1 MGERENYIPAFG
13 HKLLTPFYDML
24 MKLMRE
30 KEFKGRLIEQA
41 KVEKGQRVLDLGCGT
56 ATLTIMIKQACPE
69 AEVIGVDGD
78 PEVLAI
84 GREKAARAGIDIM
97 LDHGMAFQLPYPDES
112 FDRVVSSLVV
122 HHLASD
128 DKRRAFKEVRRVL
141 KSKGEFYILDFGKPH
156 TLTASLIALVAQR
169 LEQTADNIK
178 GLLPT
183 MMREAGFAEVAVID
197 NFMNIVGTLS
207 IYRGRRQRQ

>member
-1 MGERENYIPAFG
+1 MSQNNSYIPALRY
-13 HKLLTPFYDML
+13 KVLTPFYDS
-24 MKLMRE
+24 LMRAMRE
-30 KEFKGRLIEQA
+30 EEFKRRLIEQA
-41 KVEKGQRVLDLGCGT
+41 KIEKGQRVLDLGCGT
-56 ATLTIMIKQACPE
+56 ATLTMMIKQAYPE
-69 AEVIGVDGD
+69 VEVIGVDGD

-84 GREKAARAGIDIM
+84 GIEKAAKAGVGIT
-97 LDHGMAFQLPYPDES
+97 LDYGMAFQLPYPDES

-128 DKRRAFKEVRRVL
+128 DKRRAFKEVLRVL

-156 TLTASLIALVAQR
+156 RLMASLIALVAQR

-178 GLLPT
+178 GLLPV
-183 MMREAGFAEVAVID
+183 MLQEAGFVEVAVIE

-207 IYRGRRQRQ
+207 IYRGRKE